1 MVNSFQ
7 SIDPFYT
14 KSPEFI
20 YNKFYKLIQRKDK
33 QFLLYVQRLIEKRLI
48 ELN

>member
-7 SIDPFYT
+7 SIDPFFNR
-14 KSPEFI
+14 SPEFI
-20 YNKFYKLIQRKDK
+20 YNKFCKLIQNKDK
-33 QFLLYVQRLIEKRLI
+33 QFLLYVQQLIEKRLI